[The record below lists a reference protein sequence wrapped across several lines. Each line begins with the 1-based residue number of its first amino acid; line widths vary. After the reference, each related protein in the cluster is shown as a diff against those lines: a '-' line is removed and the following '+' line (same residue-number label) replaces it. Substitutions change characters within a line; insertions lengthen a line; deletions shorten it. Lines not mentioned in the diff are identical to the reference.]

1 MNHLYINSLPQET
14 RIAIVEDSD
23 LAEFMIE
30 RKRERDI
37 VGDIYKG
44 KVARVIPGIQA
55 AFVDIGLEKAA
66 FLHASDL
73 STGPGDVSSILH
85 ETDDEIL
92 FEQANRSSH
101 RRLPIERQLSAGQEI
116 LVQVA
121 KEPLGVKG
129 ARVTCH
135 ISLPGRHLVFMPNM
149 SHLGVSHR
157 IEDEKERKRLKEIIQ
172 SLLQKNEGGFILRTA
187 CEGRSKREI
196 RSDFQFLTKL
206 WQRIQNKAKTAPAP
220 SLIHQDLDLLSRTIR
235 DFVTAETEQVMVDQ
249 TKDHRRILE
258 FVGHFMPRL
267 KSRIKLYNES
277 EPIMDHFG
285 IEDKIQRALEAKV
298 WLKSGGHLIIE
309 RTEALY
315 AIDVNTGRYVGK
327 KNQEETILKT
337 NMEATREIVRQLRLR
352 NIGGIII
359 IDFIDMEK
367 AANRKKVYEALRDA
381 VKRDKAKINILQ
393 ISELGLVEMTR
404 QRSRESLG
412 NQLLNAC
419 PYCEGRGRIKSN
431 ATLAYEILRGVKKQ
445 MTQIDNGKRIT
456 VRVHPEIANF
466 LYDEASASLESLERE
481 INHKVIIKASQEL
494 HQDRYEISIN

>member
-1 MNHLYINSLPQET
+1 M
-14 RIAIVEDSD
+14 EDND

-73 STGPGDVSSILH
+73 STGPGDVSSILR

-135 ISLPGRHLVFMPNM
+135 ISLPGRHLVFMPNV

-187 CEGRSKREI
+187 CEGMSQRKISRA
-196 RSDFQFLTKL
+196 FQFLTKS
-206 WQRIQNKAKTAPAP
+206 WPRIQIKAKSAPAP

-277 EPIMDHFG
+277 EPIMDHYG

-367 AANRKKVYEALRDA
+367 AANRKKVYEAIRDA

-445 MTQIDNGKRIT
+445 MTQIDDGKRIT

-466 LYDEASASLESLERE
+466 LYDEASATLESLERE
-481 INHKVIIKASQEL
+481 INHKVIIKASLEL
-494 HQDRYEISIN
+494 HQDRYEIASNESLRT

>member
-1 MNHLYINSLPQET
+1 M
-14 RIAIVEDSD
+14 
-23 LAEFMIE
+23 
-30 RKRERDI
+30 
-37 VGDIYKG
+37 
-44 KVARVIPGIQA
+44 
-55 AFVDIGLEKAA
+55 
-66 FLHASDL
+66 
-73 STGPGDVSSILH
+73 
-85 ETDDEIL
+85 
-92 FEQANRSSH
+92 
-101 RRLPIERQLSAGQEI
+101 
-116 LVQVA
+116 
-121 KEPLGVKG
+121 
-129 ARVTCH
+129 
-135 ISLPGRHLVFMPNM
+135 
-149 SHLGVSHR
+149 
-157 IEDEKERKRLKEIIQ
+157 
-172 SLLQKNEGGFILRTA
+172 
-187 CEGRSKREI
+187 
-196 RSDFQFLTKL
+196 TKL
-206 WQRIQNKAKTAPAP
+206 WQRIQFKAKSAPAP

-367 AANRKKVYEALRDA
+367 AANRKKVYEAIRDA

-445 MTQIDNGKRIT
+445 MTQIDDGKRIT

>member
-1 MNHLYINSLPQET
+1 
-14 RIAIVEDSD
+14 
-23 LAEFMIE
+23 
-30 RKRERDI
+30 
-37 VGDIYKG
+37 
-44 KVARVIPGIQA
+44 
-55 AFVDIGLEKAA
+55 
-66 FLHASDL
+66 
-73 STGPGDVSSILH
+73 
-85 ETDDEIL
+85 
-92 FEQANRSSH
+92 
-101 RRLPIERQLSAGQEI
+101 
-116 LVQVA
+116 
-121 KEPLGVKG
+121 
-129 ARVTCH
+129 
-135 ISLPGRHLVFMPNM
+135 
-149 SHLGVSHR
+149 
-157 IEDEKERKRLKEIIQ
+157 
-172 SLLQKNEGGFILRTA
+172 
-187 CEGRSKREI
+187 
-196 RSDFQFLTKL
+196 
-206 WQRIQNKAKTAPAP
+206 
-220 SLIHQDLDLLSRTIR
+220 
-235 DFVTAETEQVMVDQ
+235 MVDQ
-249 TKDHRRILE
+249 AKDHRRILE

-267 KSRIKLYNES
+267 KSRIMLYNES
-277 EPIMDHFG
+277 EPIMDHSG
-285 IEDKIQRALEAKV
+285 IEEKIQRALEPKV
-298 WLKSGGHLIIE
+298 WLHSGGHLIIE

-367 AANRKKVYEALRDA
+367 AANRKKVYEALKEA
-381 VKRDKAKINILQ
+381 VKKDKARINILQ

-445 MTQIDNGKRIT
+445 MTQIEDRKRIT
-456 VRVHPEIANF
+456 IRVHPEIANF

>member
-1 MNHLYINSLPQET
+1 MNHIYINSLPQET
-14 RIAIVEDSD
+14 RISIVEDGN

-30 RKRERDI
+30 RKRDRDI

-44 KVARVIPGIQA
+44 KVARVLPGIQA

-66 FLHASDL
+66 FLHASDV
-73 STGPGDVSSILH
+73 STVPGDVSSVFGAS
-85 ETDDEIL
+85 DDEIL
-92 FEQANRSSH
+92 FDHPTPTPH
-101 RRLPIERQLSAGQEI
+101 RRVPIERQLSAGQEI

-121 KEPLGVKG
+121 KEPLGIKG

-135 ISLPGRHLVFMPNM
+135 ISLPGRHLVFMPNIN
-149 SHLGVSHR
+149 HLGVSHR
-157 IEDEKERKRLKEIIQ
+157 IDDEKERKRLKEIIQ
-172 SLLQKNEGGFILRTA
+172 SLLGKNVGGFILRTA

-206 WQRIQNKAKTAPAP
+206 WQRIQKKAKSASAP
-220 SLIHQDLDLLSRTIR
+220 SLIHQDLDLVSRTIR
-235 DFVTAETEQVMVDQ
+235 DFVTTETQQVMVDNV
-249 TKDHRRILE
+249 KDHRRILE

-267 KSRIKLYNES
+267 KSKIKLYNDS

-285 IEDKIQRALEAKV
+285 IEEKIERALEPKV
-298 WLKSGGHLIIE
+298 WLNSGGYLIIE

-327 KNQEETILKT
+327 KNQEETILRT

-352 NIGGIII
+352 NIGGLII

-367 AANRKKVYEALRDA
+367 AANRKKVYEALKDA
-381 VKRDKAKINILQ
+381 VKKDKAKINILQ

-412 NQLLNAC
+412 NQLLDAC

-431 ATLAYEILRGVKKQ
+431 ATLAYEILREVKKQ
-445 MTQIDNGKRIT
+445 MTQLQNGKRIT
-456 VRVHPEIANF
+456 VRVHPEIANY
-466 LYDEASASLESLERE
+466 LYDDASASLESLERE
-481 INHKVIIKASQEL
+481 INHKIIIKVSQEL
-494 HQDRYEISIN
+494 HQDKYEIAIN